1 LIANSLAITARVL
14 PKTFDERI
22 TAMAVKPKVGVLV
35 MALLEDDYNKTAH
48 VRPMAQKVADKIGG
62 IIAKYAETICPPL
75 VEEEYQAQAAAQ
87 MFNSAGVDLIVAV
100 EVAYTKGAVPVR
112 CFLDT
117 NAPVLVW
124 NTQQIEFLPEDAD
137 FDLIMVNSGM
147 AGVPEM
153 TSALL
158 RMGRPFWMVTSL
170 MDDPE
175 GHKRLAEY
183 IAAAGAIRRLKA
195 ARIAVF
201 GHAFEGMTDLMI
213 DQLSLRQF
221 VGPVCWPV
229 EPEKVSA
236 AMADVPQKDVKALVK
251 KESGRYKIDMDA
263 AQLEHSC
270 RLGLALEKV
279 IRDGNFDAAASFDQV
294 WLTDPRVGI
303 IPAYATGR
311 LCELGIPTSTEADLT
326 TVTAMLIL
334 QELTGKAT
342 FLENYVVDFKRDAI
356 ILSHDGHGNPDM
368 AAKPADVTL
377 KHSIYYK
384 GVNGFGASY
393 EFAYAPG
400 PVTNLSLVNV
410 GGLWR
415 LNISEG
421 ESIVIKPRPVAAP
434 QMLFKPRKLS
444 IKDWCDAW
452 CSAGSPHHMA
462 LAYGYL
468 SRQIKIYAEMQ
479 GLEVIEI

>member
-1 LIANSLAITARVL
+1 MTTRS
-14 PKTFDERI
+14 
-22 TAMAVKPKVGVLV
+22 KVGVLV

-48 VRPMAQKVADKIGG
+48 VRPMAQKVADKIGA
-62 IIAKYAETICPPL
+62 IIGKYADVVCPPL
-75 VEEEYQAQAAAQ
+75 VEEEHQAEAAAQ
-87 MFNSAGVDLIVAV
+87 MFNAADVDLIIAV
-100 EVAYTKGAVPVR
+100 EVAYAKGVVPTR
-112 CFLDT
+112 CFLGT
-117 NAPVLVW
+117 TAPVLVW
-124 NTQQIEFLPEDAD
+124 NTQQIEFLPEEAD
-137 FDLIMVNSGM
+137 FDLIMLNSGM

-158 RMGRPFWMVTSL
+158 RIGRPFWIVTS
-170 MDDPE
+170 MMEDPE
-175 GHKRLAEY
+175 GHRQLAEY
-183 IAAAGAIRRLKA
+183 ITAAGVIRRLKT

-236 AMADVPQKDVKALVK
+236 AMSQVSDEDVKTLVR

-263 AQLEHSC
+263 VQFEHSC
-270 RLGLALEKV
+270 RLALALEKV
-279 IRDGNFDAAASFDQV
+279 TRAGKFDAAASFDQV
-294 WLTDPRVGI
+294 WLTDAHVGI

-311 LCELGIPTSTEADLT
+311 LCELGIPCSTEGDLT

-334 QELTGKAT
+334 QELAGKAT
-342 FLENYVVDFKRDAI
+342 FLENYVIDFKRDAM
-356 ILSHDGHGNPDM
+356 ILSHDGHGNPAL

-377 KHSIYYK
+377 KHSIYYQ
-384 GVNGFGASY
+384 GVNGFGASFEY
-393 EFAYAPG
+393 AYAPG
-400 PVTNLSLVNV
+400 LVTNLALVNV
-410 GGLWR
+410 GGRWQ

-421 ESIVIKPRPVAAP
+421 ESITIKPRPVAAP
-434 QMLFKPRKLS
+434 QMLFKPKNLN

-452 CSAGSPHHMA
+452 CKAGSPHHMA
-462 LAYGYL
+462 LAYGHL

-479 GLEVIEI
+479 GLDVIEI